1 MYNNSYYGSYR
12 TNTFADVFPNLEA
25 FSTQYTEC
33 AIPNTIPV
41 ESTDG
46 FDLTTLY
53 YLLYAQYGNSHISYS
68 DQNQFIYKLF
78 SIIYQ
83 YAPVWQRKMQ
93 IQANIRQLQE
103 QDLVQGSK
111 AIYNQASNPRQ
122 APTTQTLEELTFIN
136 NQNTTNYKKS
146 ILEGYSDLLMLLKE
160 DITEDFLR
168 RFRDLFIKITA
179 PDYPLLYATE
189 SEV

>member
-1 MYNNSYYGSYR
+1 
-12 TNTFADVFPNLEA
+12 
-25 FSTQYTEC
+25 
-33 AIPNTIPV
+33 
-41 ESTDG
+41 
-46 FDLTTLY
+46 
-53 YLLYAQYGNSHISYS
+53 
-68 DQNQFIYKLF
+68 
-78 SIIYQ
+78 
-83 YAPVWQRKMQ
+83 MQ

-122 APTTQTLEELTFIN
+122 VPTTEELAFIN

-146 ILEGYSDLLMLLKE
+146 VLEGYSDLLMLLKE

-179 PDYPLLYATE
+179 PDYPLLYSTE
-189 SEV
+189 REV